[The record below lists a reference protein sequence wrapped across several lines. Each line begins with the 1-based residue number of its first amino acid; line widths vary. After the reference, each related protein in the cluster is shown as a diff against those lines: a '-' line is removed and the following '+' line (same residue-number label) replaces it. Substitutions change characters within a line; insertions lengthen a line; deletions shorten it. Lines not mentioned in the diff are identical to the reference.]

1 MAQYSVIAG
10 RIECSRAAIDKLIDL
25 LQLMPAGLL
34 DGLRS
39 FVSLSPKLLLMIIRH
54 DVMRCYEIVLLCLWY
69 LDNVTCLSFVS
80 LLWWYSFRP
89 SPQWIID
96 VTDCSNRPISF
107 RFFFFARHTRRFLI
121 KFGISHNH
129 MTHVN
134 WSNKK
139 LLLYYYS

>member
-80 LLWWYSFRP
+80 LLWFTYGDTGIHSDHHLNELLMSQIARTGLFLFVSFFSRATLDGF
-89 SPQWIID
+89 S
-96 VTDCSNRPISF
+96 
-107 RFFFFARHTRRFLI
+107 
-121 KFGISHNH
+121 
-129 MTHVN
+129 
-134 WSNKK
+134 
-139 LLLYYYS
+139 